1 MSFIKQTF
9 QCNLRTERLTKNH
22 YCNENINTITSLNSS
37 GPLNYSS
44 ACLKHFLLV
53 QRAHELVT
61 WKHRCIIFLMCKLSV
76 VTYARQLLTF
86 KIRDS
91 VQQNTHFFSV
101 CYLKH
106 NHSHFSTY
114 QTGVFSWQ
122 PHTSLQGTVK
132 QTKAWASQQPF
143 WSIQPSSFLL
153 YKTWWLFVVNYVF
166 PRKAQQVLTFYG
178 YILLQ
183 RHLKT
188 GHHSG
193 YTNFFF
199 SLLYISLSEQLGVNK
214 DHNLSSEIIN
224 DCCCFFE
231 YSFIVSFNFSLFN
244 LKQEV
249 WHMLVWMAIPTCI
262 PGLSNI
268 RSWLYMPL

>member
-101 CYLKH
+101 CYLK
-106 NHSHFSTY
+106 
-114 QTGVFSWQ
+114 
-122 PHTSLQGTVK
+122 
-132 QTKAWASQQPF
+132 QPF
-143 WSIQPSSFLL
+143 
-153 YKTWWLFVVNYVF
+153 T
-166 PRKAQQVLTFYG
+166 
-178 YILLQ
+178 
-183 RHLKT
+183 
-188 GHHSG
+188 
-193 YTNFFF
+193 
-199 SLLYISLSEQLGVNK
+199 
-214 DHNLSSEIIN
+214 
-224 DCCCFFE
+224 
-231 YSFIVSFNFSLFN
+231 LFN
-244 LKQEV
+244 LPNWSFFMTATYFSSRDRKTDKGLGFTAAFLEYS
-249 WHMLVWMAIPTCI
+249 AIFFSVVQNMMIIC
-262 PGLSNI
+262 S
-268 RSWLYMPL
+268 